1 MLPTPDS
8 WDKSSLFLNKLL
20 IHARGPLAEQSL
32 EENPDLINV
41 QPSMRWTALH
51 QDRKKR
57 SLRTESPWKMT
68 DAVLEPQAAFDGNAE
83 MADFLL
89 KQGLCICI
97 VWAIRSAA
105 SI

>member
-1 MLPTPDS
+1 MLGDCRTKPRGESGLDQCPAINAVDCT
-8 WDKSSLFLNKLL
+8 SS
-20 IHARGPLAEQSL
+20 GSQ
-32 EENPDLINV
+32 
-41 QPSMRWTALH
+41 
-51 QDRKKR
+51 KR

-89 KQGLCICI
+89 KQGLWSLCTVTCIGICI

>member
-1 MLPTPDS
+1 
-8 WDKSSLFLNKLL
+8 
-20 IHARGPLAEQSL
+20 
-32 EENPDLINV
+32 
-41 QPSMRWTALH
+41 MRWTALH

-57 SLRTESPWKMT
+57 SLRTESAPWKMT

-89 KQGLCICI
+89 KQGLCTVTCIGICI